1 MSGLMVVRAD
11 GGRWVVP
18 STRAIW
24 VPAGMAHAVDCIA
37 EVHMR
42 SLYVE
47 PDFAPQL
54 PDEAF
59 AVQVAPLLRELLLA
73 ASLIETAHVDDSRDG
88 RVVRLLLDELH
99 RMDALPLHLPSPTDP
114 RLQRICQHIQKH
126 PGDDATLQDWA
137 QALQVDVKTI
147 QRHFASELGMTFGQ
161 WRQQARLLAAMER
174 LAVGDKVIDV
184 ALAMGYDSPSAF
196 TSMFKRQLG
205 QTPAA
210 FFSMMLTVRGHMWI
224 AHQTKFPC
232 ITVHQRIVQRENL
245 SCHACLHRH
254 TLDPATSGLL
264 ESDQLGNAQIVGVVL
279 CREVRGK
286 RRIAADTTPQY
297 DPPNVGCVPAD
308 ASLQALDHA
317 ITCIG
322 PVRPGNCARIGL
334 PPARFTLDAIGAD
347 FSHCSAH
354 GFDGRYPA
362 LALFFVVVT
371 ITAGT
376 RVELSGLLE
385 PVLPLVTH
393 LEREAQ
399 QHFVALA
406 QRIDV
411 GVRIDPFTPQSAL
424 RNLQFTLTVLDCLQ
438 QHRRRRQ
445 TRSPGVGPLRARS

>member
-1 MSGLMVVRAD
+1 MAYRKKDTPCPVRETAPWNEVPVHRPVTCRARHYKPGTHIAPHRHRRHQLVFAMSGLMVVRAD

-99 RMDALPLHLPSPTDP
+99 RMDVLPLHLPSPTDP

-174 LAVGDKVIDV
+174 LAVGEKVIDV

-210 FFSMMLTVRGHMWI
+210 FFR
-224 AHQTKFPC
+224 
-232 ITVHQRIVQRENL
+232 L
-245 SCHACLHRH
+245 S
-254 TLDPATSGLL
+254 PAG
-264 ESDQLGNAQIVGVVL
+264 
-279 CREVRGK
+279 
-286 RRIAADTTPQY
+286 
-297 DPPNVGCVPAD
+297 PAG
-308 ASLQALDHA
+308 S
-317 ITCIG
+317 
-322 PVRPGNCARIGL
+322 
-334 PPARFTLDAIGAD
+334 
-347 FSHCSAH
+347 S
-354 GFDGRYPA
+354 
-362 LALFFVVVT
+362 
-371 ITAGT
+371 T
-376 RVELSGLLE
+376 R
-385 PVLPLVTH
+385 
-393 LEREAQ
+393 
-399 QHFVALA
+399 
-406 QRIDV
+406 
-411 GVRIDPFTPQSAL
+411 
-424 RNLQFTLTVLDCLQ
+424 
-438 QHRRRRQ
+438 
-445 TRSPGVGPLRARS
+445 